1 RLRRP
6 RCRADD
12 RADIASR
19 IRLAMAQSCARARE
33 APRDSATPQG
43 ERPRARE
50 VVSLKIAILGT
61 RGVPPAYGGFETLAG
76 ELSTRLAHRGHDVYV
91 YCRSGAAPAS
101 GAALSAKPAAEAAAA
116 PLCNPL
122 PPIELPATT
131 HTSSETASHTP
142 RSPLCA

>member
-1 RLRRP
+1 
-6 RCRADD
+6 DTS
-12 RADIASR
+12 SR

-61 RGVPPAYGGFETLAG
+61 RGVPPAYGGFETFAG

-91 YCRSGAAPAS
+91 YCRSGAASAS
-101 GAALSAKPAAEAAAA
+101 CGGLCAEPAAEAASA
-116 PLCNPL
+116 PRW
-122 PPIELPATT
+122 
-131 HTSSETASHTP
+131 TP
-142 RSPLCA
+142 DYSL